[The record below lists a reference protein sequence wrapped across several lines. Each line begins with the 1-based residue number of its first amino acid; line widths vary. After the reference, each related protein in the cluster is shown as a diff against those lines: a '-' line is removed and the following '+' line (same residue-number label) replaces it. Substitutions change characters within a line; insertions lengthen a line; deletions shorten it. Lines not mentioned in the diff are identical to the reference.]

1 MSGLTKFLFGE
12 KSYNHNV
19 ATFHQTEHAEDLI
32 YEGPLYH
39 HTGLRWKTAHW
50 RLLWQDSKKKEQAVL
65 VRYAERTS
73 SVPVPGAKNVV
84 LLSSI
89 KTLVPIEKHEVE
101 PRYSVTQTKASRAKA
116 AVQRQNASG
125 RGMSAAMAAKN
136 SAPTKY
142 RFALETLDGS
152 TWMLA
157 APSVQERFDWLGAL
171 NTTLIKQAAA
181 GFHSDPS
188 VLAEV
193 QAAMKQLD
201 HARDRRREI
210 EEAMARPIGSSDGS
224 SSQMESGGG
233 GGGGGG
239 RRSSGGGQ
247 QQ

>member
-39 HTGLRWKTAHW
+39 HTGLRWKTAPW

-142 RFALETLDGS
+142 RFALETLAGILPASFVLAHFGS
-152 TWMLA
+152 LA
-157 APSVQERFDWLGAL
+157 MEGDLGTAEWIVLGLGLGAC
-171 NTTLIKQAAA
+171 Q
-181 GFHSDPS
+181 S
-188 VLAEV
+188 
-193 QAAMKQLD
+193 
-201 HARDRRREI
+201 ART
-210 EEAMARPIGSSDGS
+210 P
-224 SSQMESGGG
+224 Q
-233 GGGGGG
+233 
-239 RRSSGGGQ
+239 
-247 QQ
+247 